1 MLRIVITT
9 LGWLGA
15 SLVFIAAA
23 GRFLRADLQDV
34 WFWCSVAGFICL
46 FLYMLSQWR
55 DIIKLFSTRQT
66 RYGSLALSSIV
77 LVLGILTAIN
87 YIASRQNRRW
97 DLTAAKQFTLSDQTI
112 RILETLEG
120 PAKILVFDRENDFDR
135 LRMRLVEY
143 ENVTDQ
149 VSVAYIDIDK
159 QPSLARQYQIQTY
172 GTVVFEYQDRVERV
186 VANTEQD
193 LTNAL
198 IKAIEGTERTV
209 YFVQGHGER
218 NVRSAERDGYN
229 AIGDALGLDNFLIET
244 LVLAQQP
251 QVPADAS
258 MIVIAGPKTD
268 LFEGEIETLQQY
280 LERGGKVLFLVDP
293 SAELESV
300 QKVNIRNL
308 LRRWGVTLG
317 DDIVVDGS
325 AMGQLLGTDASV
337 PVAADYPSHPIT
349 DRFNVLTAFPLARS
363 VEPPPNETSN
373 LITEAFLQTGS
384 QSWAETDIARLTQTS
399 EVELQE
405 NQGDRP
411 GPVTIGVA
419 VTAAISKS
427 TIETGNVTLSEQGE
441 STVAPDPTSDASTLL
456 ESAANPSGDA
466 QNIETRLVVV
476 GDSDFA
482 ANYSL
487 GIQGNRDLFLN
498 IANWL
503 TQQENL
509 VAIRPREPEDRRIT
523 LTADQQLRIFWL
535 SVFMIPG
542 VILGTGIYTWWL
554 GRQ

>member
-1 MLRIVITT
+1 M
-9 LGWLGA
+9 
-15 SLVFIAAA
+15 
-23 GRFLRADLQDV
+23 
-34 WFWCSVAGFICL
+34 
-46 FLYMLSQWR
+46 
-55 DIIKLFSTRQT
+55 

-120 PAKILVFDRENDFDR
+120 PAKILVFNRENDFDR

-149 VSVAYIDIDK
+149 VSVDYIDIDK

-251 QVPADAS
+251 EVPADAS
-258 MIVIAGPKTD
+258 MIVIAGPRTD
-268 LFEGEIETLQQY
+268 LFEVEIETLQQY

-293 SAELESV
+293 SAELEPA
-300 QKVNIRNL
+300 QDTNIRNL
-308 LRRWGVTLG
+308 LSRWGVTLG

-363 VEPPPNETSN
+363 VEPTPDGTSN
-373 LITEAFLQTGS
+373 LIAEAFLQTGS
-384 QSWAETDIARLTQTS
+384 QSWAETDITRLTQTS
-399 EVELQE
+399 EVELEE

-419 VTAAISKS
+419 VTAAISNS
-427 TIETGNVTLSEQGE
+427 TAETGNAPISEQAK
-441 STVAPDPTSDASTLL
+441 STAATEPTSDTSTLL
-456 ESAANPSGDA
+456 EGAANPSGDG

-503 TQQENL
+503 TQQETL

-523 LTADQQLRIFWL
+523 LTADQQLRILWL

-542 VILGTGIYTWWL
+542 VVLGTGIYTWWL

>member
-337 PVAADYPSHPIT
+337 PVAADYPSHSIT

-363 VEPPPNETSN
+363 VEPTPNETSN

>member
-9 LGWLGA
+9 LGWLGP

-23 GRFLRADLQDV
+23 GRFFRTDLQDV
-34 WFWCSVAGFICL
+34 WFWCSVTGFICL

-55 DIIKLFSTRQT
+55 DIIRLFSTRQM

-120 PAKILVFDRENDFDR
+120 PAKILVFNRENDFDR

-149 VSVAYIDIDK
+149 VSVDYIDIDK

-251 QVPADAS
+251 EVPADAS
-258 MIVIAGPKTD
+258 MIVIAGPRTD
-268 LFEGEIETLQQY
+268 LFEVEIETLQQY

-293 SAELESV
+293 SAELEPA
-300 QKVNIRNL
+300 QDTNIRNL
-308 LRRWGVTLG
+308 LSRWGVTLG

-363 VEPPPNETSN
+363 VEPTPDGTSN
-373 LITEAFLQTGS
+373 LIAEAFLQTGS
-384 QSWAETDIARLTQTS
+384 QSWAETDITRLTQTS
-399 EVELQE
+399 EVELEE

-419 VTAAISKS
+419 VTAAISRS
-427 TIETGNVTLSEQGE
+427 ITETGKATLSEQSE
-441 STVAPDPTSDASTLL
+441 STARPEPTSDASTLL

-523 LTADQQLRIFWL
+523 LTADQQLRILWL

-542 VILGTGIYTWWL
+542 VVLGTGIYTWWL

>member
-1 MLRIVITT
+1 MLHIVITT

-55 DIIKLFSTRQT
+55 DIIRLFSTRQT

-149 VSVAYIDIDK
+149 VSVDYIDIDK

-251 QVPADAS
+251 QVPTDAS
-258 MIVIAGPKTD
+258 MIVIAGPRTD

-293 SAELESV
+293 SAELEPA
-300 QKVNIRNL
+300 QEINIRNL
-308 LRRWGVTLG
+308 LSRWGVTLG

-363 VEPPPNETSN
+363 VEPTPNGTSN
-373 LITEAFLQTGS
+373 LIAEAFLQTGS

-419 VTAAISKS
+419 VTAAISRS
-427 TIETGNVTLSEQGE
+427 ITETGKATLSAQGE
-441 STVAPDPTSDASTLL
+441 STAPPEPTSDASTLL

-509 VAIRPREPEDRRIT
+509 VAIRPRQPEDRRIT

-542 VILGTGIYTWWL
+542 VVLGTGIYTWWL

>member
-1 MLRIVITT
+1 MLRIVIIT

-363 VEPPPNETSN
+363 VEPTPNETSN

-419 VTAAISKS
+419 VTSAISRS
-427 TIETGNVTLSEQGE
+427 TTETGNVTLSEQGE
-441 STVAPDPTSDASTLL
+441 STVAPEPTSDASTLL

-509 VAIRPREPEDRRIT
+509 VAIRPREPEDRRVT

>member
-23 GRFLRADLQDV
+23 GRFLRADMQDV

-46 FLYMLSQWR
+46 CLYMLSQWR

-66 RYGSLALSSIV
+66 RYGSLALASIV

-135 LRMRLVEY
+135 LRMRLGEY
-143 ENVTDQ
+143 ENVTDH
-149 VSVAYIDIDK
+149 VSVDYIDIDK
-159 QPSLARQYQIQTY
+159 QPSRARQYQIQTY

-209 YFVQGHGER
+209 YFVQGHDEK

-229 AIGDALGLDNFLIET
+229 TIGNALELDNFFVET
-244 LVLAQQP
+244 LVLAQQTE
-251 QVPADAS
+251 VPADAS
-258 MIVIAGPKTD
+258 MLIIAGPRTD
-268 LFEGEIETLQQY
+268 LLESEIETLQQY
-280 LERGGKVLFLVDP
+280 LERGGKVLFLMDP
-293 SAELESV
+293 SAELEPA
-300 QKVNIRNL
+300 QQANIRTL
-308 LRRWGVTLG
+308 LSRWGVTLG
-317 DDIVVDGS
+317 DDIVFDGS
-325 AMGQLLGTDASV
+325 AMGQLLGTDASM

-363 VEPPPNETSN
+363 VEPTPGETSN
-373 LITEAFLQTGS
+373 LVAEAFLQTGN
-384 QSWAETDIARLTQTS
+384 QSWAETDIARLTETG
-399 EVELQE
+399 EVEREE

-419 VTAAISKS
+419 VTAAISNS
-427 TIETGNVTLSEQGE
+427 TAETGNAPISEQAK
-441 STVAPDPTSDASTLL
+441 STAATEPTSDTSTLL
-456 ESAANPSGDA
+456 EGAANPSGDG

-503 TQQENL
+503 TQQETL

-523 LTADQQLRIFWL
+523 LTADQQLRILWL

-542 VILGTGIYTWWL
+542 VVLGTGIYTWWL

>member
-1 MLRIVITT
+1 MLHIVITT

-34 WFWCSVAGFICL
+34 WFWCSVTGFICL

-55 DIIKLFSTRQT
+55 DIIRLFSTRQT

-149 VSVAYIDIDK
+149 VSVDYIDIDK

-209 YFVQGHGER
+209 YFVQGHDEK

-229 AIGDALGLDNFLIET
+229 TIGNALELDNFFVET
-244 LVLAQQP
+244 LVLAQQTE
-251 QVPADAS
+251 VPADAS
-258 MIVIAGPKTD
+258 MLIIAGPRTD
-268 LFEGEIETLQQY
+268 LLESEIETLQQY
-280 LERGGKVLFLVDP
+280 LERGGKALFLMDP
-293 SAELESV
+293 SAELEPA
-300 QKVNIRNL
+300 QQANIRTL
-308 LRRWGVTLG
+308 LSRWGVTLG
-317 DDIVVDGS
+317 DDIVFDGS
-325 AMGQLLGTDASV
+325 AMGQLLGTDASM

-363 VEPPPNETSN
+363 VEPTPGETSN
-373 LITEAFLQTGS
+373 LVAEAFLQTGN
-384 QSWAETDIARLTQTS
+384 QSWAETDIARLTETG
-399 EVELQE
+399 EVEREE

-419 VTAAISKS
+419 VTAAISNS
-427 TIETGNVTLSEQGE
+427 TAETGNAPISEQGK
-441 STVAPDPTSDASTLL
+441 STAATEPISDTSTLL
-456 ESAANPSGDA
+456 EGAANPSGDG

-503 TQQENL
+503 TQQETL

-523 LTADQQLRIFWL
+523 LTADQQLRILWL

-542 VILGTGIYTWWL
+542 VVLGTGIYTWWL

>member
-66 RYGSLALSSIV
+66 RYGSLALLSIV

-135 LRMRLVEY
+135 WRMRLVEY

-159 QPSLARQYQIQTY
+159 QPSLARQYQVQTY

-229 AIGDALGLDNFLIET
+229 AIGNALGLDNFLIET

-363 VEPPPNETSN
+363 VEPTPNEISN
-373 LITEAFLQTGS
+373 LIAEAFLQTGS

-419 VTAAISKS
+419 VTSAISRS
-427 TIETGNVTLSEQGE
+427 TTETGNVTLSEQGE
-441 STVAPDPTSDASTLL
+441 STVAPEPTSDASTLL

>member
-363 VEPPPNETSN
+363 VEPTPNETSN

>member
-23 GRFLRADLQDV
+23 GRFLRADMQDV

-46 FLYMLSQWR
+46 CLYMLSQWR
-55 DIIKLFSTRQT
+55 DIIRLFSTRQT
-66 RYGSLALSSIV
+66 RYGSLALASIV

-135 LRMRLVEY
+135 LRMRLGEY
-143 ENVTDQ
+143 ENVTDH
-149 VSVAYIDIDK
+149 VSVDYIDIDK
-159 QPSLARQYQIQTY
+159 QPSRARQYQIQTY

-209 YFVQGHGER
+209 YFVQGHDEK

-229 AIGDALGLDNFLIET
+229 TIGNALELDNFFVET
-244 LVLAQQP
+244 LVLAQQTE
-251 QVPADAS
+251 VPADAS
-258 MIVIAGPKTD
+258 MLIIAGPRTD
-268 LFEGEIETLQQY
+268 LLESEIETLQQY
-280 LERGGKVLFLVDP
+280 LERGGKVLFLMDP
-293 SAELESV
+293 SAELEPA
-300 QKVNIRNL
+300 QQANIRTL
-308 LRRWGVTLG
+308 LSRWGVTLG
-317 DDIVVDGS
+317 DDIVFDGS
-325 AMGQLLGTDASV
+325 AMGQLLGTDASM

-363 VEPPPNETSN
+363 VEPTPGETSN
-373 LITEAFLQTGS
+373 LVAEAFLQTGN
-384 QSWAETDIARLTQTS
+384 QSWAETDIARLTETG
-399 EVELQE
+399 EVEREE

-419 VTAAISKS
+419 VTAAISNS
-427 TIETGNVTLSEQGE
+427 TAETGNAPISEQAK
-441 STVAPDPTSDASTLL
+441 STAATEPTSDTSTLL
-456 ESAANPSGDA
+456 EGAANPSGDG

-503 TQQENL
+503 TQQETL

-523 LTADQQLRIFWL
+523 LTADQQLRILWL

-542 VILGTGIYTWWL
+542 VVLGTGIYTWWL

>member
-23 GRFLRADLQDV
+23 GRFLRADMQDV

-209 YFVQGHGER
+209 YFVQGHDEK

-229 AIGDALGLDNFLIET
+229 TIGNALELDNFFVET
-244 LVLAQQP
+244 LVLAQQTE
-251 QVPADAS
+251 VPADAS
-258 MIVIAGPKTD
+258 MLIIAGPRTD
-268 LFEGEIETLQQY
+268 LLESEIETLQQY
-280 LERGGKVLFLVDP
+280 LERGGKALFLMDP
-293 SAELESV
+293 SAELEPA
-300 QKVNIRNL
+300 QQANIRTL
-308 LRRWGVTLG
+308 LSRWGVTLS
-317 DDIVVDGS
+317 DDIVFDGS
-325 AMGQLLGTDASV
+325 AMGQLLGTDASM

-363 VEPPPNETSN
+363 VEPTPGETSN
-373 LITEAFLQTGS
+373 LVAEAFLQTGN
-384 QSWAETDIARLTQTS
+384 QSWAETDIARLTETG
-399 EVELQE
+399 EVEREE

-419 VTAAISKS
+419 VTSAISRS
-427 TIETGNVTLSEQGE
+427 TTETGNVTLSEQGE
-441 STVAPDPTSDASTLL
+441 STVAPEPTSDASTLL

>member
-143 ENVTDQ
+143 ENVTDH
-149 VSVAYIDIDK
+149 VSVDYIDIDK
-159 QPSLARQYQIQTY
+159 QPSRARQYQIQTY

-209 YFVQGHGER
+209 YFVQGHDEK

-229 AIGDALGLDNFLIET
+229 TIGNALELDNFFVET
-244 LVLAQQP
+244 LVLAQQTE
-251 QVPADAS
+251 VPADAS
-258 MIVIAGPKTD
+258 MLIIAGPRTD
-268 LFEGEIETLQQY
+268 LLESEIETLQQY

-363 VEPPPNETSN
+363 VEPTPNETSN

-419 VTAAISKS
+419 VTSAISRS
-427 TIETGNVTLSEQGE
+427 TTETGNVTLSEQGE
-441 STVAPDPTSDASTLL
+441 STVAPEPTSDASTLL
-456 ESAANPSGDA
+456 ESAANPSGDG

>member
-159 QPSLARQYQIQTY
+159 QPSLARQYQVQTY

-229 AIGDALGLDNFLIET
+229 AIGNALGLDNFLIET

-363 VEPPPNETSN
+363 VEPTPNETSN

-419 VTAAISKS
+419 VTSAISRS
-427 TIETGNVTLSEQGE
+427 TTETGNVTLSEQGE
-441 STVAPDPTSDASTLL
+441 STVAPEPTSDASTLL

>member
-1 MLRIVITT
+1 MLRIVIIT

-363 VEPPPNETSN
+363 VEPTPNETSN

>member
-23 GRFLRADLQDV
+23 GRFLRADMQDV

-46 FLYMLSQWR
+46 CLYMLSQWR
-55 DIIKLFSTRQT
+55 DIIRLFSTRQT
-66 RYGSLALSSIV
+66 RYGSLALASIV

-120 PAKILVFDRENDFDR
+120 PAKILVFDRQNDFDR

-143 ENVTDQ
+143 ENVTDH
-149 VSVAYIDIDK
+149 VSVDYIDIDK
-159 QPSLARQYQIQTY
+159 QPSRARQYQIQTY

-209 YFVQGHGER
+209 YFVQGHDEK

-229 AIGDALGLDNFLIET
+229 TIGNALELDNFFVET
-244 LVLAQQP
+244 LVLAQQTE
-251 QVPADAS
+251 VPADAS
-258 MIVIAGPKTD
+258 MLIIAGPRTD
-268 LFEGEIETLQQY
+268 LLESEIETLQQY
-280 LERGGKVLFLVDP
+280 LERGGKVLFLMDP
-293 SAELESV
+293 SAELEPA
-300 QKVNIRNL
+300 QQANIRSL
-308 LRRWGVTLG
+308 LSRWGVTLG
-317 DDIVVDGS
+317 DDIVFDGS
-325 AMGQLLGTDASV
+325 AMGQLLGTDASM

-363 VEPPPNETSN
+363 VEPTPNGTSN
-373 LITEAFLQTGS
+373 LIAEAFLQTGS

-523 LTADQQLRIFWL
+523 LTADQQLRILWL

-542 VILGTGIYTWWL
+542 VVLGTGIYTWWL

>member
-1 MLRIVITT
+1 
-9 LGWLGA
+9 
-15 SLVFIAAA
+15 
-23 GRFLRADLQDV
+23 
-34 WFWCSVAGFICL
+34 
-46 FLYMLSQWR
+46 MLSQWR
-55 DIIKLFSTRQT
+55 DIIRLFSTRQT

-149 VSVAYIDIDK
+149 VSVDYIDIDK

-251 QVPADAS
+251 QVPTDAS
-258 MIVIAGPKTD
+258 MIVIAGPRTD

-293 SAELESV
+293 SAELEPA
-300 QKVNIRNL
+300 QEINIRNL
-308 LRRWGVTLG
+308 LSRWGVTLG

-363 VEPPPNETSN
+363 VEPTPNGTSN
-373 LITEAFLQTGS
+373 LIAEAFLQTGS

-419 VTAAISKS
+419 VTAAISRS
-427 TIETGNVTLSEQGE
+427 ITETGKATLSAQGE
-441 STVAPDPTSDASTLL
+441 STAPPEPTSDASTLL

-509 VAIRPREPEDRRIT
+509 VAIRPRQPEDRRIT

-542 VILGTGIYTWWL
+542 VVLGTGIYTWWL

>member
-159 QPSLARQYQIQTY
+159 QPSLARQYQVQTY

-229 AIGDALGLDNFLIET
+229 AIGNALGLDNFLIET

-363 VEPPPNETSN
+363 VEPTPNEISN
-373 LITEAFLQTGS
+373 LIAEAFLQTGS

-419 VTAAISKS
+419 VTSAISRS
-427 TIETGNVTLSEQGE
+427 TTETGNVTLSEQGE
-441 STVAPDPTSDASTLL
+441 STVAPEPTSDASTLL

>member
-23 GRFLRADLQDV
+23 GRFLRADMQDV

-46 FLYMLSQWR
+46 CLYMLSQWR
-55 DIIKLFSTRQT
+55 DIIRLFSTRQT
-66 RYGSLALSSIV
+66 RYGSLALASIV

-135 LRMRLVEY
+135 FRMRLVEY
-143 ENVTDQ
+143 ENVTDH
-149 VSVAYIDIDK
+149 VSVDYIDIDK
-159 QPSLARQYQIQTY
+159 QPSRARQYQIQTY

-209 YFVQGHGER
+209 YFVQGHDEK

-229 AIGDALGLDNFLIET
+229 TIGNALELDNFFVET
-244 LVLAQQP
+244 LVLAQQTE
-251 QVPADAS
+251 VPADAS
-258 MIVIAGPKTD
+258 MLIIAGPRTD
-268 LFEGEIETLQQY
+268 LLESEIETLQQY
-280 LERGGKVLFLVDP
+280 LERGGKALFLMDP
-293 SAELESV
+293 SAELEPA
-300 QKVNIRNL
+300 QQANIRTL
-308 LRRWGVTLG
+308 LSRWGVTLS
-317 DDIVVDGS
+317 DDIVFDGS
-325 AMGQLLGTDASV
+325 AMGQLLGTDASM

-363 VEPPPNETSN
+363 VEPTPGETSN
-373 LITEAFLQTGS
+373 LVAEAFLQTGN
-384 QSWAETDIARLTQTS
+384 QSWAETDIARLTETG
-399 EVELQE
+399 EVEREE

-419 VTAAISKS
+419 VTAAISNS
-427 TIETGNVTLSEQGE
+427 TAETGNAPIPEQGK
-441 STVAPDPTSDASTLL
+441 STAATEPISDTSTLL
-456 ESAANPSGDA
+456 EGAANPSGDG

-487 GIQGNRDLFLN
+487 GSQGNRDLFLN

-509 VAIRPREPEDRRIT
+509 VAIRPRQPEDRRIT
-523 LTADQQLRIFWL
+523 LTADQQLRILWL

-542 VILGTGIYTWWL
+542 VVLGTGIYTWWL

>member
-1 MLRIVITT
+1 MLRIVIIT

-363 VEPPPNETSN
+363 VEPTPNETSN

-441 STVAPDPTSDASTLL
+441 STVAPEPTSDASTLL